1 MTQIFTIAQWFGIP
15 SFGNKISLLWAVI
28 VLAMLM
34 SIEGVALWRIL
45 STLAGVATHTDDGRK
60 LNLVCLDESLSSS

>member
-1 MTQIFTIAQWFGIP
+1 M
-15 SFGNKISLLWAVI
+15 
-28 VLAMLM
+28 LAMLM